1 MFPTLNP
8 TIEEWCIKQ
17 AKKNEE
23 RVKQI
28 MRAAGIPLAEAVKI
42 KANIDEVILTN
53 TVNREIKRKRK

>member
-1 MFPTLNP
+1 MFPPLNP

-28 MRAAGIPLAEAVKI
+28 MRAAGIPLAEAIKV
-42 KANIDEVILTN
+42 KANIDGEILTR
-53 TVNREIKRKRK
+53 TINREIKRKKK